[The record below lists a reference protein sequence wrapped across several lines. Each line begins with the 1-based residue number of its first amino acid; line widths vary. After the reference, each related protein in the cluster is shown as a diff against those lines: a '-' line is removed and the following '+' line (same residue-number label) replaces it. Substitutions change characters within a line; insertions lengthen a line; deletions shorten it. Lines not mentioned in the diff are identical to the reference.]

1 MILVNFLKGFG
12 SDDDKTPSTQQS
24 TVSTE
29 QKDTVGSEIE
39 GTIEVTDL
47 TGMTILEAKSLL
59 NADGLGIKRAGTVAS
74 DVYEEGQIID
84 QVPAAGS
91 IVLPNTTV
99 EVIISS
105 GPAMITIPS
114 VKGLDE
120 TTAFNKLENAGFEPV
135 KEYAYIDELAISA
148 KRIASFVYCFDK

>member
-1 MILVNFLKGFG
+1 MNGLLLGTGIAAGVVIVILIGVILVNFLKGFG

-59 NADGLGIKRAGTVAS
+59 NAST
-74 DVYEEGQIID
+74 
-84 QVPAAGS
+84 
-91 IVLPNTTV
+91 
-99 EVIISS
+99 
-105 GPAMITIPS
+105 
-114 VKGLDE
+114 
-120 TTAFNKLENAGFEPV
+120 NA
-135 KEYAYIDELAISA
+135 
-148 KRIASFVYCFDK
+148 